1 LKPLAW
7 DIKKFSVSVVVKN
20 KASSME
26 GGTQAFTPELNE
38 LSLIGMDL
46 PLWVVISIWLD
57 RS

>member
-7 DIKKFSVSVVVKN
+7 DIKKLSVSVVVKT

-26 GGTQAFTPELNE
+26 GGTQAFIPELHE